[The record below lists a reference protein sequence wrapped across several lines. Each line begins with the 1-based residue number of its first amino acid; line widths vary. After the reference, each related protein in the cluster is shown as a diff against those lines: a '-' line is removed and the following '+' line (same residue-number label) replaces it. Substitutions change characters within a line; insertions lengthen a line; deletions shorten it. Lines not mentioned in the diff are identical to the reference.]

1 MIILFEDYPYDEEAI
16 KTILPAD
23 LLSYEDKGKAKTTFV
38 GYFFSVP
45 NGNEVPVFIL
55 PKVFVKDG
63 KPLGIFD
70 ELDVNINIQS
80 ISEKMGK
87 NCKINAEILSNLPF
101 VLYQAISKYKNRHPD
116 TTIVRA
122 KNVQEVKSV
131 GEYEV
136 STIMEIIL
144 SLRKFNKEH
153 QDLFTFIITSNRS
166 GARNINWN
174 KTTQKV
180 LPIMQKGTP
189 IYMDFINKQKSIN
202 YDEEIIVLF
211 YSVLNYLGE
220 KYFFHEPV
228 NFNFDTLPTSEIEQM
243 ISEGSGTIRLHK
255 IRHKYFTDSLV
266 QLWHLLYVFFE
277 KSEKIACKDYMKE
290 ELLVTSFN
298 NVFEDMIDQLISDNK
313 LTSLKKNKDG
323 KIIDHLY
330 TDNSLINNGNV
341 YFIADSKYY
350 KDSSDLGE
358 TAVYKQFTYARNII
372 QHNLNLYQKNPSDKN
387 YLPAMRDELTDGYNI
402 VPNYFIRGSV
412 IDSDGNLYNYED
424 DGLINEFDKDHKAP
438 TSKLVNFHFPNR
450 LFDRDTMVLQ
460 TYNINFIYVVAKYIE
475 GEDEIVKAEIHK
487 KFREDLIKRFDN
499 LYQFYIL
506 KPISTTLEDALNMH
520 FRQLAGKVIHPFKD
534 ADYLILALEKCEN
547 GNTETKLTKVS
558 KIENDN
564 LLKKLNID
572 FCVSSLKLNEL

>member
-1 MIILFEDYPYDEEAI
+1 MKIIFEDYLYDSDVLCR
-16 KTILPAD
+16 ILPKE
-23 LLSYEDKGKAKTTFV
+23 LLSFSSDEKLVKTTYV
-38 GYFFSVP
+38 GYFYSKDYQDAF
-45 NGNEVPVFIL
+45 FIL
-55 PKVFVKDG
+55 PKVFIDSNGRPFGKDLT
-63 KPLGIFD
+63 KEYFIENRNLTDWLGEIDAQIVSRLSFWLYMAIARYA
-70 ELDVNINIQS
+70 ER
-80 ISEKMGK
+80 
-87 NCKINAEILSNLPF
+87 NCGTEILM
-101 VLYQAISKYKNRHPD
+101 NRD
-116 TTIVRA
+116 I
-122 KNVQEVKSV
+122 QEIKSV
-131 GEYEV
+131 GEYDC
-136 STIMEIIL
+136 TTLIEIIQ
-144 SLRKFNKEH
+144 SLRKFNRDH
-153 QDLFTFIITSNRS
+153 QSLFTFIAKYNRS
-166 GARNINWN
+166 GINNIYWGKTICSVLPYLQDDTPVYLDFVNKKKNIN
-174 KTTQKV
+174 
-180 LPIMQKGTP
+180 
-189 IYMDFINKQKSIN
+189 F
-202 YDEEIIVLF
+202 DEELIVLF
-211 YSVLNYLGE
+211 YSVLEYLKE
-220 KYFFHEPV
+220 KYFFEETINLNYNLIPVHEI
-228 NFNFDTLPTSEIEQM
+228 DALIEAEM
-243 ISEGSGTIRLHK
+243 GTIMLNK
-255 IRHKYFTDSLV
+255 IRHKYFTDELV
-266 QLWHLLYVFFE
+266 QLWNLLYVFFDKAE
-277 KSEKIACKDYMKE
+277 RIATKNYINECVLAK
-290 ELLVTSFN
+290 SFN

-424 DGLINEFDKDHKAP
+424 DGLINEFDKDHKAS
-438 TSKLVNFHFPNR
+438 TSKLVNFHFQNR

-487 KFREDLIKRFDN
+487 KFREDLINRFDN

-506 KPISTTLEDALNMH
+506 KPISISTTLEDALNMH

-558 KIENDN
+558 IKENDE
-564 LLKKLNID
+564 LLKNLEED
-572 FCVSSLKLNEL
+572 FCVLPSKLNEL